1 MAIWVTERGETRSG
15 SWKIS
20 LTPRTVFR
28 SRLPGKNGVRNRRRV
43 KNLRRL
49 IQSVESP
56 KTRQSPKGRRTRVAL
71 FNASRIAFFWF
82 SFPPLHRFSVSFPER
97 LPLFLARA
105 RNFRDL
111 IGKAR
116 IVSKSLKEFDTTRL
130 RLFYCRWERKIGVNR
145 PVNPDDL
152 AN

>member
-1 MAIWVTERGETRSG
+1 MAIWVTRRDETRSG

-20 LTPRTVFR
+20 LTPRPVFR

-43 KNLRRL
+43 KNLRRP

-56 KTRQSPKGRRTRVAL
+56 KTRQSPKGRRTRAAL
-71 FNASRIAFFWF
+71 FNASRIAFFR
-82 SFPPLHRFSVSFPER
+82 SSRLSIDPPSPFPNVFPFPSRE
-97 LPLFLARA
+97 
-105 RNFRDL
+105 RNFREL
-111 IGKAR
+111 IGEAR
-116 IVSKSLKEFDTTRL
+116 IVSKDLKEFDTPHL